1 MAAVS
6 PLQELCN
13 ETTCSICLEYFTD
26 PVTVECGHNFCR
38 ACLVQ
43 HWATARPEVLCPQ
56 CREPVQK
63 KAFRLNWQL
72 ANLVEIVKKLEE
84 EKAAEGTKRECKRHQ
99 KPLNFFCKY
108 DESLICVGCTE
119 HRDHA
124 VVPLEEA
131 VQKYK
136 EKIQAQM
143 KPLEQSR
150 KNIARRKITDDERN
164 KICLAQLDKEK
175 QKIRTTFK
183 QMQKFLKEKECLWL
197 AQLGD
202 LEKEMEKRQQENVS
216 GFTNKISLLDK
227 LLTEMEEKSKQPA
240 GEFLQDIRSTFRRWM
255 LEARQIVEISSELE
269 EKLRSFC
276 QKGSALNKAMEKFK
290 GIGAT

>member
-84 EKAAEGTKRECKRHQ
+84 EKAAQGTKRECKRHQ

-136 EKIQAQM
+136 VGNQHNTRGRGWQLA
-143 KPLEQSR
+143 LNSR
-150 KNIARRKITDDERN
+150 GNHEASQRG
-164 KICLAQLDKEK
+164 KEEVK
-175 QKIRTTFK
+175 K
-183 QMQKFLKEKECLWL
+183 LKEPKW
-197 AQLGD
+197 
-202 LEKEMEKRQQENVS
+202 
-216 GFTNKISLLDK
+216 
-227 LLTEMEEKSKQPA
+227 
-240 GEFLQDIRSTFRRWM
+240 
-255 LEARQIVEISSELE
+255 
-269 EKLRSFC
+269 
-276 QKGSALNKAMEKFK
+276 AL
-290 GIGAT
+290 